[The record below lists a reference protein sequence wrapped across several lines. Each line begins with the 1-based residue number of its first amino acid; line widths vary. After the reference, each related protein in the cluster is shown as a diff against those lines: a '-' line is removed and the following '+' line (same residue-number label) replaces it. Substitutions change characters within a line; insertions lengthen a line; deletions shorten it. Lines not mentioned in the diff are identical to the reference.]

1 MNKWDLTKLKISWKA
16 ENMWQKEK
24 TAAFRLKMIFPNST
38 TNRVLTSQ
46 IHKYGSPC
54 EISWSLLLPVVWGK
68 EASFAEPWLRMR
80 DIAGCVTPTPA
91 APPKQTNQNKNSPDR
106 ELLKKVL
113 KIVIKMLKYI
123 DFHKWWVFVWG
134 RGLNN
139 KKSFSYII
147 IKTIYMQN

>member
-1 MNKWDLTKLKISWKA
+1 
-16 ENMWQKEK
+16 MWN
-24 TAAFRLKMIFPNST
+24 FVI
-38 TNRVLTSQ
+38 
-46 IHKYGSPC
+46 
-54 EISWSLLLPVVWGK
+54 
-68 EASFAEPWLRMR
+68 
-80 DIAGCVTPTPA
+80 PA
-91 APPKQTNQNKNSPDR
+91 AASCLGQGSFFCRTMIENERHCRLCNTHSRRPPKQTNQNKNSPDR

-147 IKTIYMQN
+147 IKTIYMQNEERILTATQVIGLVTYKCRPVRIHLTFQWKQCKPEGPGWALWRH